1 MFTNISWND
10 YLMGVSI
17 IVVIYYF
24 IIGFRYYSVELKEL
38 FSGRG
43 NLRFNNQIA
52 DREEDNL
59 MKLSSGQ
66 DNRDYPYEHTG
77 DEEFAEV
84 EGLIA
89 RLKETIQNI
98 AAKKYDPQEFK
109 HFLRLLLLEYPTV
122 KTSLFRSSVN
132 EFIVSECDKYGSL
145 KLTEQ
150 EVELLWHEA
159 TS

>member
-98 AAKKYDPQEFK
+98 ATKKYDPQEFK

-132 EFIVSECDKYGSL
+132 EFIVSECNKYGSL
-145 KLTEQ
+145 TLTEQ

-159 TS
+159 VS